1 MAGTLEYE
9 ELNKNLEMVDG
20 HAVKA
25 PEDYQDPEQLYQAL
39 IARVRKYHPS
49 ADITMIEKAY
59 RIGKEAHKDQ
69 VRKSGEP
76 YIIHPLQVAY
86 ILADLELDDS
96 TVCAAL
102 LHDVVEDTD
111 VTMEDLSKEFGKEI
125 AELVDGV
132 TKLGKLQYTSQE
144 EQQVEDYRKMFLA
157 MGKDIRVILIK
168 LADRLHNMRTLKFL
182 SRDRQIANAKETL
195 DLYAP
200 LANRLGVYSLK
211 WELEDL
217 AFRYLYPEEFYEIV
231 EGINKKRE
239 ERLRFIEMIMDEIR
253 VELKKQGIEAEVTG
267 RAKHLYSI
275 YRKMKRD
282 NKTLDQIYDL
292 FALRILVNSVKDCY
306 AALGI
311 VHELY
316 NPIPGRFKDYI
327 AVPKPNMYQ
336 SIHTT
341 LLGPKGTPFEVQ
353 IRTWDMHRV
362 AEYGIA
368 AHWAYKEAC
377 KDKKSNV
384 KVTEDKLA
392 WLRETLEWQKD
403 TQNPQEFL
411 NTLKTELFEDEVY
424 VFTPKGTIIVLPR
437 GATPID
443 FAYRIHAD
451 IGNHMVGC
459 KINNK
464 MMPIITPLRSGNIV
478 EILTSDNSKGPSR
491 DWLKF
496 VKSSSAKNKIK
507 GWFKKA
513 QKAENIEKGKELIE
527 KELKRIGMTHTS
539 LFKQEYIEPM
549 LERYKYKNLDEM
561 YAAVG
566 FGANSSVKIIARMLQ
581 EYRKEHQEEDIEE
594 KMEQLNKQKEKKQ
607 KPSSSGVVV
616 KGIDNC
622 LVKLSK
628 CCNPLPGDEIVGY
641 ITKGRGVSV
650 HRKDCVNVKDLLT
663 EENRMIDV
671 KWYEEA
677 KENYNVNIEVLA
689 NDRGGLLIDV
699 LNAIKE
705 TKAKL
710 MGVSTK
716 TTKDRIAIM
725 DINIEVENIEELN
738 KVIRTIRK
746 VDSVYEVRR

>member
-1 MAGTLEYE
+1 MQEQKEITIQDVIA
-9 ELNKNLEMVDG
+9 KRKKHARKVDTKLITR
-20 HAVKA
+20 AYK
-25 PEDYQDPEQLYQAL
+25 YAL
-39 IARVRKYHPS
+39 QNH
-49 ADITMIEKAY
+49 
-59 RIGKEAHKDQ
+59 GDQ
-69 VRKSGEP
+69 CRRSGEP
-76 YIIHPLQVAY
+76 YIIHPLNVAY
-86 ILADLELDDS
+86 ILADIGLDDS

-102 LHDVVEDTD
+102 LHDVVEDTQI
-111 VTMEDLSKEFGKEI
+111 TQEDITREFGQEI
-125 AELVDGV
+125 SDMVAGV
-132 TKLGKLQYTSQE
+132 TKLGNMQFTSVE

-182 SRDRQIANAKETL
+182 KRDRQIANAKETME
-195 DLYAP
+195 LYAP
-200 LANRLGVYSLK
+200 LANRLGLYSLK

-217 AFRYLYPEEFYEIV
+217 SFKYLYPEEYHELV

-239 ERLRFIEMIMDEIR
+239 ERLKFIEKIMDDIR
-253 VELKKQGIEAEVTG
+253 VALKKQRIDAEVTG

-306 AALGI
+306 AALGV

-316 NPIPGRFKDYI
+316 SPMPGRFKDYI

-341 LLGPKGTPFEVQ
+341 LLGEKGTPFEVQ
-353 IRTWDMHRV
+353 IRTWEMHRI

-368 AHWAYKEAC
+368 AHWAYKEASYFG
-377 KDKKSNV
+377 KKEAV
-384 KVTEDKLA
+384 KVGEDKLA
-392 WLRETLEWQKD
+392 WLRETLEWQKEMQD
-403 TQNPQEFL
+403 PQEFL
-411 NTLKTELFEDEVY
+411 DTLKTELFEDEVY
-424 VFTPKGTIIVLPR
+424 VFTPKGKIKVLPR

-443 FAYRIHAD
+443 FAYSIHAE
-451 IGNHMVGC
+451 IGHHMVGA
-459 KINNK
+459 KINSK
-464 MMPIITPLRSGNIV
+464 MMPIITPLKSGDIV
-478 EILTSDNSKGPSR
+478 EIITSDKSKGPSR

-496 VKSSSAKNKIK
+496 VKSTKAKNKIN

-513 QKAENIEKGKELIE
+513 EKSENIEKGKDLIE
-527 KELKRIGMTHTS
+527 KEIKRIGMSHVE
-539 LFKQEYIEPM
+539 LFKQEYIDAM
-549 LERYKYKNLDEM
+549 LDRYKYKNLEDM

-566 FGANSSVKIIARMLQ
+566 FGANSAVKVIARMLQ
-581 EYRKEHQEEDIEE
+581 EYRKEHQEENVEEKIEE
-594 KMEQLNKQKEKKQ
+594 LRKQKESKQ

-616 KGIDNC
+616 EGIDNC

-628 CCNPLPGDEIVGY
+628 CCNPLPGDEIIGY

-663 EENRMIDV
+663 EENRIIDV

-677 KENYNVNIEVLA
+677 KENYNVTLEVLA
-689 NDRGGLLIDV
+689 NDRKGLLVDI
-699 LNAIKE
+699 LNTVKE
-705 TKAKL
+705 TKANL

-716 TTKDRIAIM
+716 TTKERIAIM
-725 DINIEVENIEELN
+725 DIDLEVENIEELN
-738 KVIRTIRK
+738 KVIRNIKK